1 MRDRKSFAECVTIA
15 IADLFQVAGLEIYLM
30 MIPNSGACMQISL
43 AVQEG
48 HCDMLLV
55 VN

>member
-30 MIPNSGACMQISL
+30 MILNSGACMQISL

-48 HCDMLLV
+48 HCNMLLV